1 MKGRSA
7 NTSLLLFAALITGY
21 RVWVIGHLGID
32 PYVDEAYYWG
42 WSQAL
47 DWGYYSK
54 PPLIAAMIA
63 ASEAVFGH
71 TLLALKLPTLLCY
84 PVAAWLICEVG
95 RRLFSPRIGF
105 WSGVAFLTLP
115 LVSALGL
122 FVSTDAPLLMFWAL
136 GMFALLRA
144 LDSAAWRHWLLV
156 GIAFGLGMMS
166 KYTMAAF
173 AGSAFLVM
181 LADPFGRRQL
191 ASLRPWAGFL
201 LGVAIFL
208 PNVWWNVEHDFPT
221 FRHTA
226 EITRLEERGWA
237 PGELIEFIGAQWL
250 SFGPLLTIGFLWAL
264 VRLPRLWQ
272 DLAYRR
278 LMLLALPLLVLVC
291 VQAATGRANGNWAAP
306 VFVSACVIVMAFLGE
321 AERWRFVILAVF
333 INLALGIGI
342 YHWPDIARAT
352 GTELTAKN
360 DPYKRARGWSAMAD
374 AVAPIYARHP
384 EAIVV
389 ARDREILAQVV
400 YRLELTNYASWNPDA
415 RIIDHYQLTTR
426 LMPGDAR
433 PVLFLSR
440 APAID
445 DVASRFASSEAV
457 GEVHIEVRP
466 GLSRDLYV
474 FLLRDFK
481 GYQ

>member
-1 MKGRSA
+1 MKAGTA
-7 NTSLLLFAALITGY
+7 NAWLLLLAVAATGY
-21 RVWVIGHLGID
+21 RVWIIHHLNID

-42 WSQAL
+42 WSQSL

-63 ASEAVFGH
+63 ASEALFGH

-84 PVAAWLICEVG
+84 PVTAWLICAVG
-95 RRLFSPRIGF
+95 TRLFSPRIGL

-136 GMFALLRA
+136 GMYGLLYA
-144 LDSAAWRHWLLV
+144 LDTAAWRHWLLV
-156 GIAFGLGMMS
+156 GVAFGLGMMS

-181 LADPFGRRQL
+181 LADAAGRRQL
-191 ASLRPWAGFL
+191 VSLKPWVGFM

-208 PNVWWNVEHDFPT
+208 PNVWWNVEHGFPT

-237 PGELIEFIGAQWL
+237 PGELFEFIGAQWL
-250 SFGPLLTIGFLWAL
+250 SFGPLLSIGLLWAL
-264 VRLPRLWQ
+264 IRLPRLWR
-272 DLAYRR
+272 DIAYRR
-278 LMLLALPLLVLVC
+278 LLLLVLPLLLLVC
-291 VQAATGRANGNWAAP
+291 VQAVTGRANGNWAAP
-306 VFVSACVIVMAFLGE
+306 VFVAACVIAIAFLGE
-321 AERWRFVILAVF
+321 AERWRFVTLAVL
-333 INLALGIGI
+333 INTLLGVAV

-374 AVAPIYARHP
+374 AVAPFHARYP
-384 EAIVV
+384 DAIVV

-400 YRLELTNYASWNPDA
+400 YRLELTNYASWNPDD
-415 RIIDHYQLTTR
+415 RVIDQYQLTTH
-426 LMPGDAR
+426 LTPGDSR

-440 APAID
+440 TPTIE
-445 DVASRFASSEAV
+445 DVASRFSSSELV
-457 GEVHIEVRP
+457 GEVHVEVHP
-466 GLSRDLYV
+466 GYSRDLYV

-481 GYQ
+481 GYR

>member
-1 MKGRSA
+1 MKTRSA
-7 NTSLLLFAALITGY
+7 NTTLLLLAAIITGY
-21 RVWVIGHLGID
+21 RVWIIGHLGID

-42 WSQAL
+42 WAQSL

-63 ASEAVFGH
+63 ASEALLGH

-84 PVAAWLICEVG
+84 PVAAWLICAVG
-95 RRLFSPRIGF
+95 IRLFSPRIGF

-136 GMFALLRA
+136 GMFALLYA
-144 LDSAAWRHWLLV
+144 LDTAAWRHWLLV
-156 GIAFGLGMMS
+156 GLAFGLGMMS
-166 KYTMAAF
+166 KYTMLAF

-181 LADPFGRRQL
+181 LADPAGRRQL
-191 ASLRPWAGFL
+191 ASLRPWVGFL

-237 PGELIEFIGAQWL
+237 PGELFEFIGAQWL
-250 SFGPLLTIGFLWAL
+250 SFGPLLSVGLLWAL
-264 VRLPRLWQ
+264 IRLPRLWR
-272 DLAYRR
+272 DATYRR
-278 LMLLALPLLVLVC
+278 LLLLVLPLLLLVC

-306 VFVSACVIVMAFLGE
+306 VFVAACVIAVAFLGE
-321 AERWRFVILAVF
+321 AERWRFIILAVF
-333 INLALGIGI
+333 VNLALGIAI

-374 AVAPIYARHP
+374 AVAPMLARHP
-384 EAIVV
+384 DAIVV

-400 YRLELTNYASWNPDA
+400 YRLELTNYASWNPGN
-415 RIIDHYQLTTR
+415 RVIDHYQLTTR
-426 LMPGDAR
+426 LTPGDTR

-440 APAID
+440 EAKID
-445 DVASRFASSEAV
+445 DVASRFSSSEAL
-457 GEVHIEVRP
+457 GEVHIKVHA
-466 GLSRDLYV
+466 GYSRDLYV

-481 GYQ
+481 GYR